1 MNDLSIIIVN
11 YNSGSILETL
21 VDYLLQTLTT
31 AEVILVDNNSS
42 DRSADF
48 STQLSSVRLI
58 SQAKN
63 IGFGAAELLSRLWGK
78 EIAYSDAN
86 GQIAAL
92 ESQTLH
98 RQYQIDT
105 LEQRLKAGLD

>member
-63 IGFGAAELLSRLWGK
+63 IGFGAAANIGATAASRPILLFWSG
-78 EIAYSDAN
+78 
-86 GQIAAL
+86 
-92 ESQTLH
+92 
-98 RQYQIDT
+98 
-105 LEQRLKAGLD
+105 